1 MQSVVPFF
9 IFSQSEVA
17 HPSVLDFHDF
27 NTIEDY
33 RPAPWGHSLQL
44 VYDISGSSTT
54 GRITTRESWVPSR
67 KRDVSLLCFQ

>member
-33 RPAPWGHSLQL
+33 RPAPWGRSLPL
-44 VYDISGSSTT
+44 VYDISGVILHWQDYYQ
-54 GRITTRESWVPSR
+54 GKLGPI
-67 KRDVSLLCFQ
+67 KKA